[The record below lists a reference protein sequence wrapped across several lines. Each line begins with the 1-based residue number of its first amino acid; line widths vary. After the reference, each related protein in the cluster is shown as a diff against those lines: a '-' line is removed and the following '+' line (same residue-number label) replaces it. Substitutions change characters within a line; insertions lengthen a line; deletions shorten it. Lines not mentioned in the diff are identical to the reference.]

1 MNSEMIM
8 RAFNSLERT
17 ISELNEFGCKVPVLL
32 YTDIIMSVARTNLV
46 QQLKK
51 KYIMLFYTNK
61 IAEVA
66 RFCKMERLV

>member
-32 YTDIIMSVARTNLV
+32 YTDITMSEARTNLV

-51 KYIMLFYTNK
+51 KYIMLF
-61 IAEVA
+61 
-66 RFCKMERLV
+66 